1 MPTQGGLRKVVQFL
15 PRIRSAAPPA
25 SSIFRSTT
33 HHNPNPTCLWHPP
46 TTATPPPLEVGSPAA
61 QQAPAAQANCHC
73 VLYLDSLVVSIFSK
87 LRIRNR
93 PSPNPHPNPNPTCL
107 WHPPYQPLTVGWRRQ
122 RQHRGGDFFEVA
134 SAVEIISPQVGLQLQ
149 AKEGS

>member
-73 VLYLDSLVVSIFSK
+73 VLYLDSLVVSIFSNEYEIA
-87 LRIRNR
+87 LALTLTLTLTRPAYGTLPTS
-93 PSPNPHPNPNPTCL
+93 PSP
-107 WHPPYQPLTVGWRRQ
+107 
-122 RQHRGGDFFEVA
+122 
-134 SAVEIISPQVGLQLQ
+134 
-149 AKEGS
+149 